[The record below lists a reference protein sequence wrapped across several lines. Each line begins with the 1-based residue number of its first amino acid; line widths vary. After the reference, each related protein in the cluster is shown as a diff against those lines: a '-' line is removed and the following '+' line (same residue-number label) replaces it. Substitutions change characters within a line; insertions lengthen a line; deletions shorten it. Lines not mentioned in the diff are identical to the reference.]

1 VRPWQPGKPPFK
13 LIPSL
18 FSLESLI
25 QEITF
30 YPNTVL
36 ELLAINFV
44 DGDTIRVNVSKK
56 AGWCLVNK

>member
-18 FSLESLI
+18 FSLESMGK
-25 QEITF
+25 F
-30 YPNTVL
+30 NTENYIL
-36 ELLAINFV
+36 SLASNFV